1 MLFLSFANAFHRLIF
16 VVQESKRSMAKE
28 KKEKKNK
35 EKGTQK
41 ALAVSFSYNA
51 LTYSNSINIYQIMKL
66 YLRKSEKKCIAI
78 GN

>member
-1 MLFLSFANAFHRLIF
+1 
-16 VVQESKRSMAKE
+16 MAKA

-41 ALAVSFSYNA
+41 ALAVRFSDNVFT
-51 LTYSNSINIYQIMKL
+51 LSNSINIYQIMKL
-66 YLRKSEKKCIAI
+66 YLRKSEKKCIAL